1 MCGRYA
7 LTSPSSAIA
16 ERFGLA
22 WAPDVPPHYNIA
34 PSQPIPVV
42 RETGQGRELAL
53 LKWGLIPSWAKDAS
67 IGMKLI
73 NARGETLGDKP
84 AFRNAYR
91 HRHCLVPT
99 DAFYEWKPV
108 AGRKQPYCIRMRDQA
123 LFGMAGLWEHW
134 VAPDGQVVESYHRH
148 GRRQRPGGRTVRP
161 HAAHSGAGRLRCLAG
176 RQCQGS
182 RIAPRCSR
190 RRHGGLPGQPPGQQ
204 RAERRPGVLD
214 PGRRALRFRSP
225 PWPQRGG
232 RTQLAKAG
240 SLYKNTVCLKPL

>member
-7 LTSPSSAIA
+7 LTSPPAVIA

-34 PSQPIPVV
+34 PSQMIPVV
-42 RETGQGRELAL
+42 RNTEQGRELAW
-53 LKWGLIPSWAKDAS
+53 LKWGLIPSWSKDAS
-67 IGMKLI
+67 IGMRLI

-91 HRHCLVPT
+91 RRHCLVPA

-134 VAPDGQVVESYHRH
+134 VAPNGQVVESCTIV
-148 GRRQRPGGRTVRP
+148 TVDANARVAEVHERMP
-161 HAAHSGAGRLRCLAG
+161 LILAPADYDAWLAASTKETALPRAVPAEDMVAYPVSSLVSNARNDVPACLTP
-176 RQCQGS
+176 
-182 RIAPRCSR
+182 IDTP
-190 RRHGGLPGQPPGQQ
+190 
-204 RAERRPGVLD
+204 
-214 PGRRALRFRSP
+214 
-225 PWPQRGG
+225 
-232 RTQLAKAG
+232 
-240 SLYKNTVCLKPL
+240 